1 MMLSTFFLAACAAAA
16 PISQQ
21 AATATASDGPALTI
35 YNQDFAVVREVVRLD
50 LKAGVNP
57 VNYSGMTSRLE
68 PDSVILRDPSG
79 KYRLQIL
86 EQNYR
91 NDPITQQ
98 RLLDIFEGQTIEFL
112 RERQDLTPVLIR
124 GRIVRSG
131 YLAPRYDVYGN
142 LQYRGDSQPVIEVD
156 GTLRFVLPGTPLF
169 PSLSD
174 DTVLKPTLSWLIETD
189 APAKFP
195 VELAYVTGGFNWNA
209 DYNIVAPE
217 QGELLDIVGWV
228 TIANTSGKDF
238 VDARLKLL
246 AGDVNKI
253 TPDNARLGMRYMA
266 AKSSSRDEM
275 QAPISE
281 KSFDEYHLYT
291 LARTTTLR
299 DSQTKQVEF
308 VRATGVPSQRLYVYD
323 GAALDP
329 NQWSG
334 YDAARLR
341 TEPEYGTQS
350 NKKVWVMREFKNSS
364 VGGLGIPLPK
374 GRVRFYR
381 QGDDRQLEFTGENT
395 IDNTPKDETVRLY
408 TGNSFDLVGER
419 TRTDFKVDSRG
430 HWVDESF
437 EIKVRNH
444 KKEAVEF
451 RVVEH
456 LYRWTNWEIQESETA
471 WTKKDSQ
478 TIEFRVSVPAD
489 GEHIIKYRVHYSW

>member
-1 MMLSTFFLAACAAAA
+1 
-16 PISQQ
+16 
-21 AATATASDGPALTI
+21 
-35 YNQDFAVVREVVRLD
+35 
-50 LKAGVNP
+50 
-57 VNYSGMTSRLE
+57 
-68 PDSVILRDPSG
+68 
-79 KYRLQIL
+79 
-86 EQNYR
+86 
-91 NDPITQQ
+91 
-98 RLLDIFEGQTIEFL
+98 
-112 RERQDLTPVLIR
+112 
-124 GRIVRSG
+124 
-131 YLAPRYDVYGN
+131 
-142 LQYRGDSQPVIEVD
+142 
-156 GTLRFVLPGTPLF
+156 
-169 PSLSD
+169 
-174 DTVLKPTLSWLIETD
+174 
-189 APAKFP
+189 
-195 VELAYVTGGFNWNA
+195 
-209 DYNIVAPE
+209 
-217 QGELLDIVGWV
+217 
-228 TIANTSGKDF
+228 
-238 VDARLKLL
+238 
-246 AGDVNKI
+246 
-253 TPDNARLGMRYMA
+253 
-266 AKSSSRDEM
+266 
-275 QAPISE
+275 
-281 KSFDEYHLYT
+281 

-395 IDNTPKDETVRLY
+395 IDHTPKDETVRLY

-456 LYRWTNWEIQESETA
+456 LYRWTNWEIQESETG